1 MLKNKYPIII
11 SHRGNINGPSIFENV
26 PSHIQKCLDDGI
38 ECEIDVWKIQDT
50 FYLGHDNTEH
60 KIDFSFLTQKGL
72 WCHAKNLE
80 ALSDMLKQNINC
92 FWHQDDD
99 FTLTSSGYIWTYPNK
114 NVLDKSIIVDNDPHW
129 KEKNYQCYGVCS
141 DYIF

>member
-1 MLKNKYPIII
+1 MILI
-11 SHRGNINGPSIFENV
+11 SHRGNVNGPSIFENV
-26 PSHIQKCLDDGI
+26 PSHIQKCLSDGI

-50 FYLGHDNTEH
+50 FYLGHDNPEH
-60 KIDFSFLTQKGL
+60 EVDFSFLTQQGL

-80 ALSDMLKQNINC
+80 ALSDMLKHGINC

-114 NVLDKSIIVDNDPHW
+114 NVLDKSIIVDNDLKW

>member
-1 MLKNKYPIII
+1 MILI
-11 SHRGNINGPSIFENV
+11 SHRGNINGPSIFENE
-26 PSHIQKCLDDGI
+26 PSHIQKCLGDGI

-50 FYLGHDNTEH
+50 FFLGHDNPEH

-92 FWHQDDD
+92 FWHQNDD

-114 NVLDKSIIVDNDPHW
+114 NVLDKSIIVDNDTNW

>member
-1 MLKNKYPIII
+1 MKII
-11 SHRGNINGPSIFENV
+11 SHRGNINGPSIFENE

-50 FYLGHDNTEH
+50 FYLGHDNPEH

-114 NVLDKSIIVDNDPHW
+114 NVLDKSIIVDNDPRW

-141 DYIF
+141 DYIV

>member
-1 MLKNKYPIII
+1 MILI
-11 SHRGNINGPSIFENV
+11 SHRGNLNGTSIFENL
-26 PSHIQKCLDDGI
+26 PSHIQKCLDDNI

-50 FYLGHDNTEH
+50 FYLGHDNPEH

-80 ALSDMLKQNINC
+80 ALSHMLKQSINC
-92 FWHQDDD
+92 FWHQNDD

-114 NVLDKSIIVDNDPHW
+114 NVLDNSIIVDNNPNW
-129 KEKNYQCYGVCS
+129 KEKKYKCYGVCS
-141 DYIF
+141 DYLF